1 MILVA
6 TTTANTHTHKR
17 KEMASSS
24 TNDNVAS
31 NDTVTV
37 NNNPFL
43 HPTQEQR
50 EQEKTREEEKAM
62 NLTTSS
68 SPTSHGG
75 PAPTPSQAPQ
85 TAVEKERGNDDNTRD
100 VSDISVIR
108 FRRQS
113 SVHDIGPVELSSSKT
128 TVLELKEK
136 LKQFVVAEEEERRKE
151 KKNESSTQT
160 TSNKISSITNN
171 LTIDDIK
178 VLYLGKVLDGCDDAT
193 LFQLGIPSA
202 GVTTIM
208 HAHVVPPNMRRKTSA
223 QKLATLGTKLMMG
236 SGDVDNAQP
245 SCCSIQ

>member
-1 MILVA
+1 M
-6 TTTANTHTHKR
+6 
-17 KEMASSS
+17 
-24 TNDNVAS
+24 NDNVAS

-43 HPTQEQR
+43 HPTQEQ
-50 EQEKTREEEKAM
+50 EQEQTREEEEKVTSAM
-62 NLTTSS
+62 KLTTSS
-68 SPTSHGG
+68 SPTSPGG

-85 TAVEKERGNDDNTRD
+85 TVVEKERGNDDNTRD

-113 SVHDIGPVELSSSKT
+113 SVHDIGPMELSSSKT
-128 TVLELKEK
+128 TVLEMKEK
-136 LKQFVVAEEEERRKE
+136 LKQFVVAEEEELRKE
-151 KKNESSTQT
+151 KKNESNTQT

-178 VLYLGKVLDGCDDAT
+178 VLYLGKVLDGCDDTT

-223 QKLATLGTKLMMG
+223 QKLATLGTKLMLG